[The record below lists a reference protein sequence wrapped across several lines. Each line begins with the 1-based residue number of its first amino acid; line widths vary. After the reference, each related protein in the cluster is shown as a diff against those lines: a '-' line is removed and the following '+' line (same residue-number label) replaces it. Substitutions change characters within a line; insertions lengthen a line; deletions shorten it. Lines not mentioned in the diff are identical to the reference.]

1 MDGLIEKSVND
12 WLLLQ
17 FEMTEKQIEMN
28 RILLTNKLKNVTK
41 KYDII
46 KYCINKNQ
54 IILFDEKLKPITFN
68 LNVHPTI
75 HYQK

>member
-1 MDGLIEKSVND
+1 MDIIEKSVND

-28 RILLTNKLKNVTK
+28 RILLTDKIKRDTK
-41 KYDII
+41 DHKII
-46 KYCINKNQ
+46 EYFVNKNQ
-54 IILFDEKLKPITFN
+54 IILHNEENEPITFN

-75 HYQK
+75 YYEK